1 VQSSKSKF
9 EKRGVSIV
17 VVSFAKPATVLS
29 YQQRQQWPFIILADP
44 QRTAYRAFS
53 LKRLSLWRV
62 YSPSTLVSYLRLC
75 REGKRLQLYEESDIY
90 QSGGDFI
97 LDRAGNVLFAHR
109 SRTPAD
115 RPDTTQLLNALER
128 AQRSL
133 ASTSSSDPAG
143 LP

>member
-1 VQSSKSKF
+1 MQSSKSEF
-9 EKRGVSIV
+9 EQRGVSIV
-17 VVSFAKPATVLS
+17 VVSFANPATLLS
-29 YQQRQQWPFIILADP
+29 YQRQQQWPFIILADP

-53 LKRLSLWRV
+53 LKPLSLWRV
-62 YSPSTLVSYLRLC
+62 FSLSTLVGYLRLP
-75 REGKRLQLYEESDIY
+75 REGRRPRLYGKTDIY

-115 RPDTTQLLNALER
+115 RPKTTQLLNAVDR
-128 AQRSL
+128 AQRSVTTTID
-133 ASTSSSDPAG
+133 ADQPV